1 MIAEQH
7 VEAPQPALSPQPR
20 VPHSIPQWRS
30 HRHPSWAHLAA
41 VVVVVVVLAVVVVVV
56 VVAVVVAAVVA
67 VVLVVVVA
75 YRIAPRP
82 WVLLRQP

>member
-1 MIAEQH
+1 MMAEQH

-20 VPHSIPQWRS
+20 VPHSTPQWRS

-41 VVVVVVVLAVVVVVV
+41 VVVVVVLVVVVVVV
-56 VVAVVVAAVVA
+56 VVAVVVVAVVA